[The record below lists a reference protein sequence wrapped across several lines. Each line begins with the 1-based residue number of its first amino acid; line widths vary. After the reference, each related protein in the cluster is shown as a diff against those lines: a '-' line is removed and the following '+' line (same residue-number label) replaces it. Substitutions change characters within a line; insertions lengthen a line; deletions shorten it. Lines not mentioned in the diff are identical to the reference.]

1 MSAYAFEEC
10 VKDGMI
16 RLPAALSGLSGDK
29 VHVIV
34 WKDEKTAEGK
44 DNDIFDEL
52 MAEPLPAAEF
62 LRRDEIYND
71 R

>member
-16 RLPAALSGLSGDK
+16 RLPAALSVLSGDK

-34 WKDEKTAEGK
+34 WKDEKAVDGK
-44 DNDIFDEL
+44 DDDIFDEL
-52 MAEPLPAAEF
+52 MAQPLPAREF
-62 LRRDEIYND
+62 LGRDEIYND